1 MQCCTRHL
9 ISKVIRIP
17 IVGHYNYY
25 TNATINKMDMQEQQD
40 NGLISPEWEEAIIKE
55 QRIPDV
61 PLDLMQKETIDQ
73 IHNNNYNHANYNKQ
87 QSNLNTMKTSSID
100 FMLYI

>member
-17 IVGHYNYY
+17 IVVHYNYH
-25 TNATINKMDMQEQQD
+25 TNGTINKMDTQEQQD
-40 NGLISPEWEEAIIKE
+40 NGLISSEWEEAIIKE

-61 PLDLMQKETIDQ
+61 PLDVMQKETINQ
-73 IHNNNYNHANYNKQ
+73 IHNNHNHNHNHKHDKKQ
-87 QSNLNTMKTSSID
+87 QSNLNTMKKSSN
-100 FMLYI
+100 

>member
-1 MQCCTRHL
+1 MQCYTRHL

-17 IVGHYNYY
+17 IVGHYNYH
-25 TNATINKMDMQEQQD
+25 TNGTINKMDTQEQQD
-40 NGLISPEWEEAIIKE
+40 NGLISSEWEEAIIKE

-73 IHNNNYNHANYNKQ
+73 IHNNNNHNHKNFNKER
-87 QSNLNTMKTSSID
+87 SNLNATKTSSN
-100 FMLYI
+100 